1 MDDIQQGADRLAREK
16 RTIETMIRMYC
27 RDLHHPADKLCTD
40 CTALLSY
47 ALQRL
52 EHCTFGPEKPK
63 CSACPVHCYKPAMR
77 EAIRSVMAY
86 AGPRM
91 LVRHPVLA
99 LGHVV
104 DGLRHPARGENARPG
119 SRHAS

>member
-1 MDDIQQGADRLAREK
+1 MHRFDREK
-16 RTIETMIRMYC
+16 KTLTTMIALTC
-27 RDLHHPADKLCTD
+27 RDQHASQDGLCKE
-40 CTALLSY
+40 CTALQEY

-52 EHCTFGPEKPK
+52 EHCTFGAEKPK